1 MKYIITGASGFIG
14 VEISKVLLE
23 KGDTVYAVC
32 RKDSKNLK
40 DVPQHDNLKMV
51 WADLDHLDAIKEQVD
66 KADIF
71 IHLAWQGTVGGGR
84 NNYEIQET
92 NKANAYTAMRVAK
105 TIGCTVFVDSGS
117 QAEYGT
123 CIDLITEESPC
134 NPFSDYGK
142 AKLEVWQKGRIL
154 CEELGLKYVHLRIFS
169 MYGENDHPYTLVMS
183 IIDKMLR
190 NEPSIDL
197 SSCTQMWNF
206 IYCPDASKIIVGL
219 CVNALRDP
227 LFKAE
232 VYNIASDDTRVLRDF
247 VERIKNLTGSSSHCN
262 YGAIVPAN
270 FVTLNPSIEKTLVA
284 TKIEFTPF
292 DEVINRIISKMKIC
306 KNSIIS

>member
-14 VEISKVLLE
+14 VEISKVLLA

-40 DVPQHDNLKMV
+40 DVPNHENLKMV
-51 WADLDHLDAIKEQVD
+51 WADLDHLEDIKNQVD
-66 KADIF
+66 KADVF

-84 NNYEIQET
+84 NNTEIQET
-92 NKANAYTAMRVAK
+92 NRANAYTAMRVSKA
-105 TIGCTVFVDSGS
+105 IGCKVFVDSGS

-123 CIDLITEESPC
+123 CTNLITEETPC

-142 AKLEVWQKGRIL
+142 AKLEVWQKGRNL

-197 SSCTQMWNF
+197 SSCTQMWNYV
-206 IYCPDASKIIVGL
+206 YCPDASKMIVGL
-219 CVNALRDP
+219 CEHAFNDQ

-232 VYNIASDDTRVLRDF
+232 VYNIASDDTRVLKDF
-247 VERIKNLTGSSSHCN
+247 VERIKQLTNSSSECN

-270 FVTLNPSIEKTLVA
+270 LVSLNPSIEKALSA
-284 TKIEFTPF
+284 APLEFTPF
-292 DEVINRIISKMKIC
+292 DDVIFRIINKTK
-306 KNSIIS
+306 

>member
-40 DVPQHDNLKMV
+40 DVPNHDNLKMV
-51 WADLDHLDAIKEQVD
+51 WTDLDHLDAIMDQVV
-66 KADIF
+66 KADVF

-84 NNYEIQET
+84 NNSEIQQT
-92 NKANAYTAMRVAK
+92 NKTNAYTAMRVANAV
-105 TIGCTVFVDSGS
+105 GCKVFVDSGS

-123 CIDLITEESPC
+123 CTDLITEESPC

-142 AKLEVWQKGRIL
+142 AKLEVWRKGRVL
-154 CEELGLKYVHLRIFS
+154 CGVLGLKYVHLRIFS

-183 IIDKMLR
+183 IIDKMIR

-197 SSCTQMWNF
+197 SSCTQMWNYV
-206 IYCPDASKIIVGL
+206 YCPDASKMIVGL
-219 CVNALRDP
+219 CEHALYDQ

-232 VYNIASDDTRVLRDF
+232 VYNIASDDTRVLKEF
-247 VERIKNLTGSSSHCN
+247 VERIKQLTNSSSECN

-270 FVTLNPSIEKTLVA
+270 LVSLNPSIEKIKTILSI
-284 TKIEFTPF
+284 KFTPF
-292 DEVINRIISKMKIC
+292 DDVINKIVN
-306 KNSIIS
+306 KFTAI

>member
-14 VEISKVLLE
+14 VEISKILLA
-23 KGDTVYAVC
+23 KGDMVYAIC
-32 RKDSKNLK
+32 RRESMNLK
-40 DVPQHDNLKMV
+40 DVPQHNNLKIV
-51 WADLDHLDAIKEQVD
+51 WADLDHLEAIKEHVD
-66 KADIF
+66 YADVF

-84 NNYEIQET
+84 NNSEIQET

-105 TIGCTVFVDSGS
+105 AIGCKVFVDSGS

-123 CIDLITEESPC
+123 CTDLITEESPC

-142 AKLEVWQKGRIL
+142 AKLEVWKKGRIL

-183 IIDKMLR
+183 IIEKMLR
-190 NEPSIDL
+190 NDPSIDL
-197 SSCTQMWNF
+197 SSCTQMWNYV
-206 IYCPDASKIIVGL
+206 YCTDASNMIVGL
-219 CVNALRDP
+219 CEHAFKDP

-232 VYNIASDDTRVLRDF
+232 VYNIASDDTRVLKDF
-247 VERIKNLTGSSSHCN
+247 VERIKQLTNSSSECK

-270 FVTLNPSIEKTLVA
+270 LVSLNPCVEKALSVA
-284 TKIEFTPF
+284 PVEFTPF
-292 DEVINRIISKMKIC
+292 DDVIQRIINKII
-306 KNSIIS
+306 K

>member
-14 VEISKVLLE
+14 VEISKTLLD
-23 KGDTVYAVC
+23 KGNTVFAVC
-32 RKDSKNLK
+32 RKESKNLK
-40 DVPQHDNLKMV
+40 DIPKHDNLKVV
-51 WADLDHLDAIKEQVD
+51 WADLDHLDAIKNQVD
-66 KADIF
+66 EADVF

-84 NNYEIQET
+84 NNTEIQET
-92 NKANAYTAMRVAK
+92 NKANAYTAMRVSKA
-105 TIGCTVFVDSGS
+105 IGCKVFVDSGS

-123 CIDLITEESPC
+123 CTELITEESPC

-197 SSCTQMWNF
+197 SSCTQMWNYV
-206 IYCPDASKIIVGL
+206 YCTDASKMIVGL
-219 CVNALRDP
+219 CEHAFNDQ

-232 VYNIASDDTRVLRDF
+232 VYNIASDDTRVLKDF
-247 VERIKNLTGSSSHCN
+247 VERIKQLTKSSSECN

-270 FVTLNPSIEKTLVA
+270 LVSLNPSIEKALSAVP
-284 TKIEFTPF
+284 IEFTPF
-292 DEVINRIISKMKIC
+292 DDVIFRIINKI
-306 KNSIIS
+306 K

>member
-14 VEISKVLLE
+14 VEISKVLLA
-23 KGDTVYAVC
+23 KGDMVYAVC

-40 DVPQHDNLKMV
+40 DVPQHENLKMV
-51 WADLDHLDAIKEQVD
+51 WADLDHLEDIKGQVD
-66 KADIF
+66 KADVF

-84 NNYEIQET
+84 NNSEIQET

-105 TIGCTVFVDSGS
+105 SIGCKVFVDSGS

-142 AKLEVWQKGRIL
+142 AKLEVWQKGRML

-183 IIDKMLR
+183 LIDKMLR

-197 SSCTQMWNF
+197 SSCTQMWNYV
-206 IYCPDASKIIVGL
+206 YCHDASNMIVSL
-219 CVNALRDP
+219 CEHALSNRD
-227 LFKAE
+227 FKAE
-232 VYNIASDDTRVLRDF
+232 TYNIASDDTRVLKEY
-247 VERIKNLTGSSSHCN
+247 VERIKQLTGSTSHCN
-262 YGAIVPAN
+262 YGVIVPAN
-270 FVTLNPSIEKTLVA
+270 LVTLNPSIKKALAVVNI
-284 TKIEFTPF
+284 KFTPF
-292 DEVINRIISKMKIC
+292 DDVVNRIISKIK
-306 KNSIIS
+306 K

>member
-14 VEISKVLLE
+14 VEISKTLLE
-23 KGDTVYAVC
+23 KGNTVYAVC

-40 DVPQHDNLKMV
+40 DVPQHSNLKMV
-51 WADLDHLDAIKEQVD
+51 WADLDHLDDIQGQVD

-84 NNYEIQET
+84 NNYEIQEN

-105 TIGCTVFVDSGS
+105 AMGCTVFVDSGS

-123 CIDLITEESPC
+123 CTDLITEESPC

-142 AKLEVWQKGRIL
+142 AKLEVWQKGKIL

-190 NEPSIDL
+190 NELSIDL
-197 SSCTQMWNF
+197 SSCTQMWNY
-206 IYCPDASKIIVGL
+206 IYCPDASKMIIGL
-219 CVNALRDP
+219 CEHAFNTHS
-227 LFKAE
+227 FKAE
-232 VYNIASDDTRVLRDF
+232 AYNIASDDTRVLKDF
-247 VERIKNLTGSSSHCN
+247 VERIKQLTNSSSKCN

-270 FVTLNPSIEKTLVA
+270 LVTLNPCIDKTLLVA
-284 TKIEFTPF
+284 PIKFTPF
-292 DEVINRIISKMKIC
+292 DDVILRIINKFNKQI
-306 KNSIIS
+306 

>member
-14 VEISKVLLE
+14 VEISKVLLA
-23 KGDTVYAVC
+23 KGNMVYAVC

-40 DVPQHDNLKMV
+40 DVPQHENLKMV
-51 WADLDHLDAIKEQVD
+51 WADLDHLEDIKGQVD
-66 KADIF
+66 KADVF

-84 NNYEIQET
+84 NNSEIQET
-92 NKANAYTAMRVAK
+92 NKSNAYTAMRVSKA
-105 TIGCTVFVDSGS
+105 IGCKVFVDSGS

-123 CIDLITEESPC
+123 CTDLITEQSPC

-142 AKLEVWQKGRIL
+142 AKLEVWQKGRNL

-190 NEPSIDL
+190 NEPSIGL
-197 SSCTQMWNF
+197 SSCTQMWNYV
-206 IYCPDASKIIVGL
+206 YCPDASKMIVGL
-219 CVNALRDP
+219 CEHAFNDQS
-227 LFKAE
+227 FKAE
-232 VYNIASDDTRVLRDF
+232 VYNIASDDTRVLKDF
-247 VERIKNLTGSSSHCN
+247 VERIKQLTNSSSECN

-270 FVTLNPSIEKTLVA
+270 LVSLNPSIEKALSAVS
-284 TKIEFTPF
+284 IEFTPF
-292 DEVINRIISKMKIC
+292 DDVIFRIINKI
-306 KNSIIS
+306 K

>member
-1 MKYIITGASGFIG
+1 MKFIITGASGFIG
-14 VEISKVLLE
+14 AEISKLLLA

-40 DVPQHDNLKMV
+40 DVPQHENLKMV
-51 WADLDHLDAIKEQVD
+51 WADLYHLEGIKGQVD
-66 KADIF
+66 KADVF

-84 NNYEIQET
+84 NNTEIQET
-92 NKANAYTAMRVAK
+92 NKTNAYTAMRVAK
-105 TIGCTVFVDSGS
+105 AVGCKVFVDSGS

-123 CIDLITEESPC
+123 CTDLITEKSPC

-142 AKLEVWQKGRIL
+142 AKLEVWQKGRML
-154 CEELGLKYVHLRIFS
+154 CEELSMKYVHLRIFS

-197 SSCTQMWNF
+197 SSCTQMWNYV
-206 IYCPDASKIIVGL
+206 YCPDASKMIVSL
-219 CVNALRDP
+219 CEHALNDQS
-227 LFKAE
+227 FKAE
-232 VYNIASDDTRVLRDF
+232 VYNIASDDTRVLKDF
-247 VERIKNLTGSSSHCN
+247 VERIKQLTNSSSECN

-270 FVTLNPSIEKTLVA
+270 LVSLNPSIEKALSIA
-284 TKIEFTPF
+284 SIDFTPF
-292 DEVINRIISKMKIC
+292 DDVILRIINKI
-306 KNSIIS
+306 K

>member
-1 MKYIITGASGFIG
+1 MNYIITGASGFIG
-14 VEISKVLLE
+14 VEISKVLIE
-23 KGDTVYAVC
+23 KGDKVYAVC

-40 DVPQHDNLKMV
+40 DVPQHNNLRIV
-51 WADLDHLDAIKEQVD
+51 WADLNQLEDIKGQVD
-66 KADIF
+66 RADVF

-84 NNYEIQET
+84 NNSEIQEN

-105 TIGCTVFVDSGS
+105 SIGCKVFVDSGS

-123 CIDLITEESPC
+123 CTDLITEESPC

-142 AKLEVWQKGRIL
+142 AKLEVWQKGRKL

-183 IIDKMLR
+183 VIDKMLR
-190 NEPSIDL
+190 KEPSIDL
-197 SSCTQMWNF
+197 SPCTQMWNY
-206 IYCPDASKIIVGL
+206 IYCPDASKMIVGL
-219 CVNALRDP
+219 CEHALKYQ

-232 VYNIASDDTRVLRDF
+232 VYNIASDDTRALKDF
-247 VERIKNLTGSSSHCN
+247 VERIKQLTNSSSECN

-270 FVTLNPSIEKTLVA
+270 LVSLNPSIEKAKSIVS
-284 TKIEFTPF
+284 ISFTPF
-292 DEVINRIISKMKIC
+292 DDVIKKIVN
-306 KNSIIS
+306 KLSAL

>member
-14 VEISKVLLE
+14 VEISKVLLA

-32 RKDSKNLK
+32 RKESKNLK
-40 DVPQHDNLKMV
+40 DIPKHDNLKVV
-51 WADLDHLDAIKEQVD
+51 WADLDHLDAIKNQVD
-66 KADIF
+66 EADVF

-84 NNYEIQET
+84 NNIEIQET

-105 TIGCTVFVDSGS
+105 SIGCKVFVDSGS

-123 CIDLITEESPC
+123 CTDLITEESPC

-142 AKLEVWQKGRIL
+142 AKLEVWQKGRML

-183 IIDKMLR
+183 IIEKMLR

-197 SSCTQMWNF
+197 SSCTQMWNYV
-206 IYCPDASKIIVGL
+206 YCPDASKMIVGL
-219 CVNALRDP
+219 CEHAFNDQS
-227 LFKAE
+227 FKAE
-232 VYNIASDDTRVLRDF
+232 VYNIASDDTRVLKDF
-247 VERIKNLTGSSSHCN
+247 VERIKQLTNSSSECN

-270 FVTLNPSIEKTLVA
+270 LVSLNPSIEKALSAVP
-284 TKIEFTPF
+284 IEFTPF
-292 DEVINRIISKMKIC
+292 DDVIFRIINKI
-306 KNSIIS
+306 K

>member
-14 VEISKVLLE
+14 VEISKVLLA
-23 KGDTVYAVC
+23 KGNMVYAVC

-40 DVPQHDNLKMV
+40 DVPQHENLKMV
-51 WADLDHLDAIKEQVD
+51 WADLDHLEDIKGQVD
-66 KADIF
+66 KADVF

-84 NNYEIQET
+84 NNSEIQET
-92 NKANAYTAMRVAK
+92 NKSNAYTAMRVSKA
-105 TIGCTVFVDSGS
+105 IGCKVFVDSGS

-123 CIDLITEESPC
+123 CTDLITEESPC

-142 AKLEVWQKGRIL
+142 AKLEVWQKGRNL

-197 SSCTQMWNF
+197 SSCTQMWNYV
-206 IYCPDASKIIVGL
+206 YCPDASKMIVGL
-219 CVNALRDP
+219 CEHAFNDQS
-227 LFKAE
+227 FKAE
-232 VYNIASDDTRVLRDF
+232 VYNIASDDTRVLKDF
-247 VERIKNLTGSSSHCN
+247 VERIKQLTNSSSECN

-270 FVTLNPSIEKTLVA
+270 LVSLNPSIEKALSAVP
-284 TKIEFTPF
+284 IEFTPF
-292 DEVINRIISKMKIC
+292 DDVIFRIINKI
-306 KNSIIS
+306 K